1 MVTIE
6 RGEWQHAPK
15 PLHTDHLICAI
26 GDVHGR
32 ADLLDPLL
40 AALADDARVPGVAH
54 ATCIFLGDLID
65 RGEQSFQ
72 TLGLA
77 AGGLA
82 AYLGDRMPVEDVLLL
97 GNHDAW
103 LKAAFEDRLTAELAE
118 LWAANGGQRTWR
130 SLKVPPL
137 TPLQGLGPALRAG
150 VPQFVQDAVRGM
162 RPSRR
167 IGDYLFVHAGVD
179 PRRPLDDQPE
189 EVVTWIRDP
198 FLHPEDHHWPFE
210 VFVIHGHTP
219 EEPFERPTVEKHR
232 INLDTAAV
240 FTGVLTAIEMR
251 NDRYRFVQA
260 KG

>member
-6 RGEWQHAPK
+6 RGEWTHAPK

-40 AALADDARVPGVAH
+40 AALAEDARVPGVAH

-65 RGEQSFQ
+65 RGEGSFE

-77 AGGLA
+77 AGGLS

-103 LKAAFEDRLTAELAE
+103 LKAAFEDKLTIELAE
-118 LWAANGGQRTWR
+118 LWAANGGQPTWR
-130 SLKVPPL
+130 ALKVPPL
-137 TPLQGLGPALRAG
+137 TAFQGLAPALRAA
-150 VPQFVQDAVRGM
+150 VPQFVQDAVCGM
-162 RPSRR
+162 RGSRR
-167 IGDYLFVHAGVD
+167 IGDYVFVHAGLD

-189 EVVTWIRDP
+189 EVLTWIRDP
-198 FLHPEDHHWPFE
+198 FLHPAEPWPFE
-210 VFVIHGHTP
+210 VMVVHGHSP
-219 EEPFERPTVEKHR
+219 EEPFERPTVAKHR
-232 INLDTAAV
+232 INLDTGAV

-251 NDRYRFVQA
+251 NDRFRFVQA